1 VIQDDFGNAVAPPA
15 TLSFTARL
23 DAGDQRMGRIE
34 GDVAAVREELAA
46 NTEATRQ
53 VAANTA
59 DLVEFFQAVQGAFKV
74 LNVIAKLAKPLGAI
88 ATATA
93 AGLGVWSAVKGF
105 FK

>member
-1 VIQDDFGNAVAPPA
+1 MQDDFGNAVAPPA
-15 TLSFTARL
+15 GIGISARL

-74 LNVIAKLAKPLGAI
+74 LNWIGKVAKPVGAI

-93 AGLGVWSAVKGF
+93 AAIGVWSAVKGF
-105 FK
+105 FR